1 MIDAVLWDLG
11 GVLCR
16 FHPDRRLAAFE
27 QLSGRSIARVEA
39 TVNAQLR
46 VNLDLGRV
54 TPGELLDRIRRG
66 LDWDCDYATVV
77 RAWSAA
83 FSPDERVLAIARRVN
98 VTNGLLS
105 DNGPPIADN
114 FAKCLPEVAAVIATP
129 VFSSDIAAT
138 KPSPEAFSAAC
149 RTLSAEPTEVL
160 FIDDNPANVASAR
173 DVGLTAVG
181 YTTPEQL
188 RDCLAGYGLLQSE

>member
-11 GVLCR
+11 GVLCQ
-16 FHPDRRLAAFE
+16 FDPDRRLAAFA
-27 QLSGRSIARVEA
+27 QLSGRSLPRVEA
-39 TVNAQLR
+39 VLDAQLR
-46 VNLDLGRV
+46 VNLDLGKV
-54 TPGELLDRIRRG
+54 TPAELLDRIRRG

-105 DNGPPIADN
+105 DNGPPLADN
-114 FAKCLPEVAAVIATP
+114 FSKCLPEVAAVIATP

-138 KPSPEAFSAAC
+138 KPNPEAFRAAC
-149 RTLSAEPTEVL
+149 RTLSAEPARVV
-160 FIDDNPANVASAR
+160 FIDDNPANVASAH

-188 RDCLAGYGLLQSE
+188 RDFLAGYQLLRAE